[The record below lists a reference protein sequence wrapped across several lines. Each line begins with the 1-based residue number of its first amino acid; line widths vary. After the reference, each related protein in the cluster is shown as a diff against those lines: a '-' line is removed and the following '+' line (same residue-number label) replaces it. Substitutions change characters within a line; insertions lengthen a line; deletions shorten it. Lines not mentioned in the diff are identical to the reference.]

1 MNYALIIA
9 IIISFPCALLSV
21 FLVLKGWALIG
32 DAMNHAMFPGIVLA
46 WIIGMPLGIGAF
58 IVGLSCAIATGYLK
72 DNSIIKKDTIIGIV
86 FSGIFVLTINRH
98 KSADYRYHYYITVI
112 LHGIAYHFC
121 HIKSS
126 RNYSVYI
133 LLIAPRSIAVLI
145 THRFHKALLIA
156 VTISI
161 TISGVWLLYFLDR
174 APAPTIVL
182 LFAVAFLFALIIINF
197 RKQ

>member
-1 MNYALIIA
+1 MLTMLLEPLQFPFMVNAMLVATIVA
-9 IIISFPCALLSV
+9 VPCALLSV

-98 KSADYRYHYYITVI
+98 KSADYRYHYYITV
-112 LHGIAYHFC
+112 
-121 HIKSS
+121 
-126 RNYSVYI
+126 YSAWYR
-133 LLIAPRSIAVLI
+133 LP
-145 THRFHKALLIA
+145 
-156 VTISI
+156 
-161 TISGVWLLYFLDR
+161 FL
-174 APAPTIVL
+174 PH
-182 LFAVAFLFALIIINF
+182 
-197 RKQ
+197 

>member
-1 MNYALIIA
+1 MN
-9 IIISFPCALLSV
+9 S
-21 FLVLKGWALIG
+21 
-32 DAMNHAMFPGIVLA
+32 
-46 WIIGMPLGIGAF
+46 
-58 IVGLSCAIATGYLK
+58 
-72 DNSIIKKDTIIGIV
+72 
-86 FSGIFVLTINRH
+86 SG
-98 KSADYRYHYYITVI
+98 
-112 LHGIAYHFC
+112 
-121 HIKSS
+121 
-126 RNYSVYI
+126 
-133 LLIAPRSIAVLI
+133 SIAVLI

>member
-32 DAMNHAMFPGIVLA
+32 DAMSHAMFPGIVLV

-98 KSADYRYHYYITVI
+98 KSADYRYHYYITVYSAWYR
-112 LHGIAYHFC
+112 LPFLPHEKQSELFC
-121 HIKSS
+121 LYTINSS
-126 RNYSVYI
+126 RVYCCPHHAS
-133 LLIAPRSIAVLI
+133 LS
-145 THRFHKALLIA
+145 
-156 VTISI
+156 
-161 TISGVWLLYFLDR
+161 
-174 APAPTIVL
+174 
-182 LFAVAFLFALIIINF
+182 
-197 RKQ
+197 

>member
-21 FLVLKGWALIG
+21 FLVLKDWALIG

-98 KSADYRYHYYITVI
+98 NSADYRYHYYITV
-112 LHGIAYHFC
+112 
-121 HIKSS
+121 
-126 RNYSVYI
+126 YSAWYR
-133 LLIAPRSIAVLI
+133 LP
-145 THRFHKALLIA
+145 
-156 VTISI
+156 
-161 TISGVWLLYFLDR
+161 FL
-174 APAPTIVL
+174 PH
-182 LFAVAFLFALIIINF
+182 
-197 RKQ
+197 

>member
-98 KSADYRYHYYITVI
+98 KSADYRSHYYIT
-112 LHGIAYHFC
+112 G
-121 HIKSS
+121 
-126 RNYSVYI
+126 YSAWYR
-133 LLIAPRSIAVLI
+133 LP
-145 THRFHKALLIA
+145 
-156 VTISI
+156 
-161 TISGVWLLYFLDR
+161 FL
-174 APAPTIVL
+174 PH
-182 LFAVAFLFALIIINF
+182 
-197 RKQ
+197 

>member
-32 DAMNHAMFPGIVLA
+32 DAMSHAMFPGIVLA

-98 KSADYRYHYYITVI
+98 KSADYRYHYYITV
-112 LHGIAYHFC
+112 
-121 HIKSS
+121 
-126 RNYSVYI
+126 YSAWYR
-133 LLIAPRSIAVLI
+133 LC
-145 THRFHKALLIA
+145 
-156 VTISI
+156 
-161 TISGVWLLYFLDR
+161 LLYTSD
-174 APAPTIVL
+174 AADE
-182 LFAVAFLFALIIINF
+182 
-197 RKQ
+197 

>member
-98 KSADYRYHYYITVI
+98 KSADYRYHYYITV
-112 LHGIAYHFC
+112 
-121 HIKSS
+121 
-126 RNYSVYI
+126 YSAWYRLPFLGDAAN
-133 LLIAPRSIAVLI
+133 LLI
-145 THRFHKALLIA
+145 
-156 VTISI
+156 
-161 TISGVWLLYFLDR
+161 
-174 APAPTIVL
+174 
-182 LFAVAFLFALIIINF
+182 
-197 RKQ
+197 

>member
-32 DAMNHAMFPGIVLA
+32 DAMSHAMFPGIVLA

-98 KSADYRYHYYITVI
+98 KSTDYRYHYYITV
-112 LHGIAYHFC
+112 
-121 HIKSS
+121 
-126 RNYSVYI
+126 YSAWYR
-133 LLIAPRSIAVLI
+133 LP
-145 THRFHKALLIA
+145 
-156 VTISI
+156 
-161 TISGVWLLYFLDR
+161 FL
-174 APAPTIVL
+174 PH
-182 LFAVAFLFALIIINF
+182 
-197 RKQ
+197 

>member
-98 KSADYRYHYYITVI
+98 KSADYRYHYHITV
-112 LHGIAYHFC
+112 
-121 HIKSS
+121 
-126 RNYSVYI
+126 YSAWYR
-133 LLIAPRSIAVLI
+133 LP
-145 THRFHKALLIA
+145 
-156 VTISI
+156 
-161 TISGVWLLYFLDR
+161 FL
-174 APAPTIVL
+174 PH
-182 LFAVAFLFALIIINF
+182 
-197 RKQ
+197 

>member
-32 DAMNHAMFPGIVLA
+32 DAMNHAMFTGIVLA
-46 WIIGMPLGIGAF
+46 WIIGMTLGIGAF

-98 KSADYRYHYYITVI
+98 KSADYRYHYYITV
-112 LHGIAYHFC
+112 
-121 HIKSS
+121 
-126 RNYSVYI
+126 YSAWY
-133 LLIAPRSIAVLI
+133 LLP
-145 THRFHKALLIA
+145 
-156 VTISI
+156 
-161 TISGVWLLYFLDR
+161 FL
-174 APAPTIVL
+174 PH
-182 LFAVAFLFALIIINF
+182 
-197 RKQ
+197 

>member
-32 DAMNHAMFPGIVLA
+32 DAMSHAMFPGIFLV

-98 KSADYRYHYYITVI
+98 KSADYRYHYYITV
-112 LHGIAYHFC
+112 
-121 HIKSS
+121 
-126 RNYSVYI
+126 YSAWYR
-133 LLIAPRSIAVLI
+133 LP
-145 THRFHKALLIA
+145 
-156 VTISI
+156 
-161 TISGVWLLYFLDR
+161 FL
-174 APAPTIVL
+174 PH
-182 LFAVAFLFALIIINF
+182 
-197 RKQ
+197 

>member
-21 FLVLKGWALIG
+21 FLVLKVWALIG
-32 DAMNHAMFPGIVLA
+32 DAMSHAMFPGIVLA

-98 KSADYRYHYYITVI
+98 KSADYRYHYYITV
-112 LHGIAYHFC
+112 
-121 HIKSS
+121 
-126 RNYSVYI
+126 YSAWYR
-133 LLIAPRSIAVLI
+133 LP
-145 THRFHKALLIA
+145 
-156 VTISI
+156 
-161 TISGVWLLYFLDR
+161 FL
-174 APAPTIVL
+174 PH
-182 LFAVAFLFALIIINF
+182 
-197 RKQ
+197 